1 MRFTRMFGGLLVK
14 SHLKFCSH
22 QKKEIPF
29 CWQSMCHGCHAH
41 RIISDSKLLWRQV
54 EVLREMENTRA
65 HTVIP
70 PTDGLLGAPH

>member
-1 MRFTRMFGGLLVK
+1 
-14 SHLKFCSH
+14 
-22 QKKEIPF
+22 
-29 CWQSMCHGCHAH
+29 MCHGCHAH